1 MLVLL
6 VRERFGLR
14 DAAAVPYHATLV
26 ERGPGQPL
34 MQEGVLRRQEETAR
48 AGGAN
53 GAPLADLLHRIAG
66 GDRSALRRLYD
77 LQSPRLFAVALRITR
92 DSHLASDA
100 LHDAFM
106 QVLKQAGRF
115 DPGRGNAE
123 AWLVSLVRYRA
134 LDIVRSRRREVS
146 SYEPADEPGFDPDAL
161 EILASSEEGQALR
174 SCLGQ
179 LEEDRR
185 QLIVLAFVEGLSHS
199 ELAAR
204 LKLPLGT
211 VKSAIRRG
219 LRKLREC
226 LEQ

>member
-1 MLVLL
+1 MSVQLVLA
-6 VRERFGLR
+6 RSGLR
-14 DAAAVPYHATLV
+14 DGAAVPYHATLV
-26 ERGPGQPL
+26 ERDPGRPL
-34 MQEGVLRRQEETAR
+34 MEEGVLRRQEETVR
-48 AGGAN
+48 ANGAD

-66 GDRSALRRLYD
+66 GDRAALRHLYD
-77 LQSPRLFAVALRITR
+77 LQSPRLFGVALRITR
-92 DSHLASDA
+92 DPDLASDA

-115 DPGRGNAE
+115 DPARGNSE
-123 AWLVSLVRYRA
+123 AWLTSLARYRA

-146 SYEPADEPGFDPDAL
+146 GYEPADKPGFDPDAL
-161 EILASSEEGQALR
+161 EILSSTEEGQALR

-204 LKLPLGT
+204 FKLPLGT